1 MIELVITIG
10 DVCLFM
16 IFIAIL
22 RCNSLKEDN
31 TTQLKS
37 LNKNLTTFN
46 DRERLVKVVRELNN
60 KINKLK

>member
-22 RCNSLKEDN
+22 RSNSLKEDN
-31 TTQLKS
+31 TTQLKWE
-37 LNKNLTTFN
+37 LKTNK
-46 DRERLVKVVRELNN
+46 
-60 KINKLK
+60 